1 MGPHKEIIILF
12 TLKPCWI
19 FFTYWSY
26 IKHVIFVWFF
36 QLTFAGSSDM
46 SGIIHPVNKYL
57 LYVHFGSVLQWWI
70 NTSLSSRGQGKRN
83 ERKLTLVCGD
93 KVDKALAAWRLG
105 FGSPEPTLKSQVD
118 VAAHCNPSAQ
128 EVKTGLLWLI
138 RLARSATFGF
148 SQPQIF
154 KVERNQ
160 RHWA

>member
-148 SQPQIF
+148 SQPQYL
-154 KVERNQ
+154 R
-160 RHWA
+160 